1 MILWRRTIGVGLG
14 LAMASSLCSVALAAP
29 EQEEGVDS
37 PLVTQVD
44 YVDDLDSDLAS
55 GLDSDLDSAAIQP
68 IEAVIVVVEQS
79 LETEETVEII
89 PAIAEPIA
97 LPAVSTPVPEVTA
110 VPSEVLANLSESQM
124 QAIARIILNAD
135 TVQQEIGATLPTEVL
150 ARLDT
155 LPGLEQQLGR
165 RRRLPFGLV
174 RRLRLPQQ
182 ILSLVRQPRNAALVM
197 LGNHI
202 MVVNPVTGAILGTV
216 LSVF

>member
-29 EQEEGVDS
+29 DQEERVDAPS
-37 PLVTQVD
+37 VM
-44 YVDDLDSDLAS
+44 YVDDRDDVGSE
-55 GLDSDLDSAAIQP
+55 GDSAAHQP
-68 IEAVIVVVEQS
+68 IEPVVVVVDPS
-79 LETEETVEII
+79 LESEEIVEII
-89 PAIAEPIA
+89 VPAIAEPIA
-97 LPAVSTPVPEVTA
+97 LPAMADPVPEVTA
-110 VPSEVLANLSESQM
+110 VPPEVVANLSEAQM

-135 TVQQEIGATLPTEVL
+135 TVQQDIGATLPTEVL